1 MNWCSCLSPRAQSR
15 GRENYLRIKRSRLR
29 STRQVILKNFYS
41 NGKLLLTGEYLV
53 LDGAKS
59 LAIPTKFGQDLVVEK
74 IEEPQIIW
82 GSFTNT
88 GECWFEAIFDLP
100 KLRLVS
106 STFNSDKEGSA
117 EFIAETLLEILE
129 EAKRLNP
136 DFLKID
142 GGFVLKTQLTFP
154 RNWGLGSSSTLI
166 NSIASWAKVDAFQ
179 LLWNSF
185 KGSGYDIACAQNNTP
200 IFYQIENIK
209 PIINQVEFNPSF
221 KENLFFVFLNQ
232 KQDSK
237 EGIAKFRES
246 GADFENEIK
255 RVSEISEEFLSAK
268 SIKDFDKLIV
278 EHEQIISSIIKLKPV
293 KEKLFPDYFGEIKS
307 LGAWGGDFILAT
319 GNDKTPTYFKE
330 KGFETILTYNQMV
343 L

>member
-1 MNWCSCLSPRAQSR
+1 MN
-15 GRENYLRIKRSRLR
+15 Y
-29 STRQVILKNFYS
+29 YS

-59 LAIPTKFGQDLVVEK
+59 LALPTRFGQDLVVENIK
-74 IEEPQIIW
+74 ESQIIW

-88 GECWFEAIFDLP
+88 GECWFEAVFDLP
-100 KLRLVS
+100 KLRLKNC
-106 STFNSDKEGSA
+106 TFNSNREGNA
-117 EFIAETLLEILE
+117 EVIAETLLEILR
-129 EAKRLNP
+129 EAQRMNP
-136 DFLKID
+136 NFLSSEN
-142 GGFVLKTQLTFP
+142 GFVVKTNLTFP

-185 KGSGYDIACAQNNTP
+185 KGSGYDIACAHNNTP
-200 IFYQIENIK
+200 ILYQIEDRK
-209 PIINQVEFNPSF
+209 PLVSKVEFNPNF
-221 KENLFFVFLNQ
+221 KENIFFLYLNE

-246 GADFENEIK
+246 GASFQKETEEVSAISQDFLK
-255 RVSEISEEFLSAK
+255 AK
-268 SIKDFDKLIV
+268 SIQDFNKLIF
-278 EHEQIISSIIKLKPV
+278 EHEKIISSIIKLKPV

-307 LGAWGGDFILAT
+307 LGAWGGDFVLAT
-319 GNDKTPTYFKE
+319 GNSDTLGYFKN
-330 KGFETILTYNQMV
+330 KGFETILTYSQMV

>member
-1 MNWCSCLSPRAQSR
+1 MN
-15 GRENYLRIKRSRLR
+15 Y
-29 STRQVILKNFYS
+29 YS

-59 LAIPTKFGQDLVVEK
+59 LALPTKFGQDLRIEK
-74 IEEPQIIW
+74 IKEPRLIW
-82 GSFTNT
+82 ASFTNT
-88 GECWFEAIFDLP
+88 GECWFEAVFDLP
-100 KLRLVS
+100 KLRLVNC
-106 STFNSDKEGSA
+106 TFNSDKEGSA
-117 EFIAETLLEILE
+117 EFIAETLLDILT

-136 DFLKID
+136 DFLKEEH
-142 GGFVLKTQLTFP
+142 GFVVKTELNFP

-185 KGSGYDIACAQNNTP
+185 KGSGYDIACAQNDTP
-200 IFYQIENIK
+200 IFYQIKSQNPKVEV
-209 PIINQVEFNPSF
+209 VEFNPTF
-221 KENLFFVFLNQ
+221 KDNLYFVYLNQ

-246 GADFENEIK
+246 NKDFSEEIK
-255 RVSEISEEFLSAK
+255 RISEISEEFTTVTSL
-268 SIKDFDKLIV
+268 DNFNNLIT
-278 EHEQIISSIIKLKPV
+278 EHEQIISSIIKLHPV
-293 KEKLFPDYFGEIKS
+293 KEKLFPDYFGAIKS

-319 GNDKTPTYFKE
+319 GTKETTSYFKN
-330 KGFETILTYNQMV
+330 KGFETILTYSEMI